1 MHQFGTGKRQI
12 YAASGNLIYQCYYA
26 SLCANGCQVF
36 MSKDALKKGDVAL
49 IGILSDENSSYKKGA
64 ARAPEYI
71 RRALHSWSTNLCS
84 ELGVDLANNP
94 GFIDVGDREIA
105 DGVDNFLAI
114 ETNIDQIIERG
125 ALPLILGGDHA
136 ITYPIMR
143 AINHANGPV
152 NILHFDAHPDLYE
165 NFEGNP
171 YSHASPFARIMEKG
185 LAKRLV
191 QVGIRTLNQ
200 HQREQIDRY
209 GVECHE
215 MKDVDISSIGRDFEG
230 PVYISCDMDALD
242 PAFAPGVSHH
252 EPGGL
257 SVRDILDII
266 QRIPNYIVGA
276 DIVEYNPDRD
286 INDMTAMVA
295 AKLLKEIA
303 GKMLLNRS

>member
-1 MHQFGTGKRQI
+1 MSIGELKR
-12 YAASGNLIYQCYYA
+12 N
-26 SLCANGCQVF
+26 
-36 MSKDALKKGDVAL
+36 DVAL
-49 IGILSDENSSYKKGA
+49 VGIMSDVNSSYMQGA
-64 ARAPEYI
+64 ARAPECI
-71 RRALHSWSTNLCS
+71 RRALHCRSANLCS
-84 ELGVDLANNP
+84 ELGVDLADNP
-94 GFIDVGDREIA
+94 CFVDVGDREVA
-105 DGVDNFLAI
+105 SGAENLLAI
-114 ETNIDQIIERG
+114 EADIKKIIGRG
-125 ALPLILGGDHA
+125 ALPLVLGGDHA
-136 ITYPIMR
+136 ITYPVMR
-143 AINHANGPV
+143 AINHVNGPI
-152 NILHFDAHPDLYE
+152 NILHFDAHPDLYD

-191 QVGIRTLNQ
+191 QVGIRTLNR
-200 HQREQIDRY
+200 HQREQVKRF

-215 MKDVDISSIGRDFEG
+215 MKDLEIESIGRDFDG

-257 SVRDILDII
+257 SVRDILGVI
-266 QRIPNYIVGA
+266 QRIPNRIVGA

-303 GKMLLNRS
+303 GKMLPGKT

>member
-1 MHQFGTGKRQI
+1 
-12 YAASGNLIYQCYYA
+12 
-26 SLCANGCQVF
+26 
-36 MSKDALKKGDVAL
+36 MSIDALKKGDVAL
-49 IGILSDENSSYKKGA
+49 IGILSDANSSYKKGA

-105 DGVDNFLAI
+105 DGADNFLAI
-114 ETNIDQIIERG
+114 ESNIDQILERG
-125 ALPLILGGDHA
+125 ALPLIMGGDHA

-143 AINHANGPV
+143 AINHANDPV

-215 MKDVDISSIGRDFEG
+215 MKDVDIPSIAQNFEG

-257 SVRDILDII
+257 SVRDIMGII
-266 QRIPNYIVGA
+266 QRIPNPIVGA

-303 GKMLLNRS
+303 GKMLLNR

>member
-1 MHQFGTGKRQI
+1 MLLCISARKQV
-12 YAASGNLIYQCYYA
+12 SG
-26 SLCANGCQVF
+26 F
-36 MSKDALKKGDVAL
+36 MSVNKLRKNDIAL
-49 IGILSDENSSYKKGA
+49 IGIMSDANSSYLSGTA
-64 ARAPEYI
+64 VAPAII
-71 RRALHSWSTNLCS
+71 RQALHCESANHYS

-94 GFIDVGDREIA
+94 QFIDIGDRQIA
-105 DGVDNFLAI
+105 SDVESFLAI
-114 ETNIDQIIERG
+114 ETHINEVIEQG

-136 ITYPIMR
+136 ITYPVMR
-143 AINHANGPV
+143 AINRANGPV

-165 NFEGNP
+165 DFEGNP

-191 QVGIRTLNQ
+191 QVGIRTLNS
-200 HQREQIDRY
+200 HQRGQVERY
-209 GVECHE
+209 GVESHE
-215 MKDVDISSIGRDFEG
+215 MKDVDLASIGGDFNG

-257 SVRDILDII
+257 SVRDILGII
-266 QRIPNYIVGA
+266 QRIPSHIVGA

-295 AKLLKEIA
+295 AKILKEIA
-303 GKMLLNRS
+303 GKMLLN